1 MKRKV
6 SVVLLGVVMFLVT
19 FAPQVV
25 VSVTQDTLIFDLND
39 EFEEVQVVTDAPKEQ
54 SLFFL
59 D

>member
-6 SVVLLGVVMFLVT
+6 SVVLLGVVLFLVT

-25 VSVTQDTLIFDLND
+25 VSVTQDTLIFDLNN

-54 SLFFL
+54 GLIFL

>member
-25 VSVTQDTLIFDLND
+25 VSVTQDTLIFDLNN

-54 SLFFL
+54 GLIFL